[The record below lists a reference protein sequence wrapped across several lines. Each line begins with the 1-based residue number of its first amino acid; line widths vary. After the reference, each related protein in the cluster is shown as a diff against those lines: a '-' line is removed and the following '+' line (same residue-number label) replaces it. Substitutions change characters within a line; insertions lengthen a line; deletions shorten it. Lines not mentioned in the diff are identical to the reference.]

1 MNHWELLVLGL
12 IAGGTIYIGL
22 PLGRIRGLSNTIR
35 SALSMLAAGI
45 LIYLLIEILGNAAGQ
60 TSASIQS
67 AVSGNGSA
75 DAAVLLS
82 ILLIGGFFVGFSS
95 LVAIQQKW
103 ISQAAELGAKR
114 LSWMIAVGIGLHNLS
129 EGLAIGQSYTMGRA
143 ALAIGLIVGFALHNA
158 TEGFGIVGPTVLEGH
173 RVPWKTILLLGLV
186 GGGPT
191 FVGTLL
197 GSLWTSP
204 PLSVFVLA
212 MAGGAILYVVKELFS
227 AIRRETAQ
235 QFVMTA
241 LVFGF
246 AIGWGT
252 ETITAVA
259 QAGVNANAGQNVI
272 READGDVIS
281 TGATAAPQ
289 PRISKQDV
297 VAQDQSADNLLHEKA
312 MVPKILSDG
321 TKEFDVTASTFPW
334 QLYPGEA
341 IQAWGY
347 NGEVPGPLI
356 RLKVGDKVA
365 IVLKNELPQPTTL
378 HLHGLAVPNNMD
390 GVPDMP
396 MPGMPD
402 MTEGTQ
408 TPIKTGDSFTYRF
421 TVTPQMIGT
430 HLYHTHV
437 NDDFQMDMGLHGVLI
452 VDPATTSRQPHYDVD
467 ALYELASFKVGGS
480 EGENVFTMN
489 GKAYPETPAL
499 NVKKGQR
506 VLIRL
511 VNASAEETHVMHLH
525 GYTFAIVARDGNP
538 LSQPVYADT
547 VTLGP
552 SQTADIAFTANNPG
566 QWMFH
571 CHILD
576 HTENPSAAGDG
587 SATQM
592 ATMGGLMTFINVN

>member
-1 MNHWELLVLGL
+1 MNHWELLIIGL
-12 IAGGTIYIGL
+12 IAGGTIFIGL
-22 PLGRIRGLSNTIR
+22 PLGRIRGLSNNVR

-45 LIYLLIEILGNAAGQ
+45 LIYLLIEILGDAAGQ
-60 TSASIQS
+60 TSASIQAATAGS
-67 AVSGNGSA
+67 GSA
-75 DAAVLLS
+75 DIAILLI
-82 ILLIGGFFVGFSS
+82 ILLIGGFFIGFIS

-103 ISQAAELGAKR
+103 ITQAAELGAKR

-129 EGLAIGQSYTMGRA
+129 EGLAIGQSFA
-143 ALAIGLIVGFALHNA
+143 AGKAGLAIGLVIGFTLHNA
-158 TEGFGIVGPTVLEGH
+158 TEGFGIVGPAVREG
-173 RVPWKTILLLGLV
+173 RKVPWKTILLLGLV

-191 FVGTLL
+191 SVGTLL
-197 GSLWTSP
+197 GSLWTSTA
-204 PLSVFVLA
+204 LSVFVLA
-212 MAGGAILYVVKELFS
+212 MAGGAILYVVKELFLGV
-227 AIRRETAQ
+227 RRETAQ

-241 LVFGF
+241 LVLGFG
-246 AIGWGT
+246 IGWGT

-259 QAGVNANAGQNVI
+259 QAGRDTSSGQNII

-281 TGATAAPQ
+281 RSDASAPQ
-289 PRISKQDV
+289 PHISKQE
-297 VAQDQSADNLLHEKA
+297 AAEQDQIVSDMLHEKA
-312 MVPKILSDG
+312 MVPKILPDG
-321 TKEFDVTASTFPW
+321 TKEFDLTASTLPW
-334 QLYPGEA
+334 QLYPGQV

-347 NGEVPGPLI
+347 NNQVPGPLI

-365 IVLKNELPQPTTL
+365 IVLKNELPQPTTM
-378 HLHGLAVPNNMD
+378 HLHGLAVPNDMD
-390 GVPDMP
+390 GVPEITMD
-396 MPGMPD
+396 G

-408 TPIKTGDSFTYRF
+408 KPIQTGSSFTYRF

-452 VDPATTSRQPHYDVD
+452 VDPASTSVQPHYDVD
-467 ALYELASFKVGGS
+467 ALYELASFKVDGS
-480 EGENVFTMN
+480 ESENVFTMD
-489 GKAYPETPAL
+489 GKAYPETPVL

-511 VNASAEETHVMHLH
+511 VNASAEEFHVMHLH

-538 LSQPVYADT
+538 LSTPEYANT

-587 SATQM
+587 SATHM
-592 ATMGGLMTFINVN
+592 ADMGGLMTFINVN